1 MLTDDE
7 LSDANIAD
15 YSRRTY
21 LDSQCLKLTSNPVI
35 GVVQGP
41 RYQSTNL
48 YRREAH
54 YDEDPSAPLLAHFER
69 RQKDSEAA
77 SLGRRRRSVRR
88 LRTPSPPDERL
99 QRIHAQN
106 ASKDLDV
113 NHLEDSEVKELVKS
127 ATLLSIE
134 EDWGFI
140 YEETMSSDKDA

>member
-7 LSDANIAD
+7 LSDADIAD
-15 YSRRTY
+15 YSRRAY

-88 LRTPSPPDERL
+88 LRTPSLPDERL
-99 QRIHAQN
+99 RSIHAQN

-113 NHLEDSEVKELVKS
+113 NHLKDSEVKELVKS

-134 EDWGFI
+134 EDWGFT
-140 YEETMSSDKDA
+140 YEETMSFDGEA